1 MNILHTFDFDRWQ
14 PPIDKSLRHHA
25 ISALEG
31 GGVIYMPKLT
41 FMLTENEQRFLSPS
55 WSDGK
60 SKNISL
66 RPNGDLKGA
75 IGNDEERNALRI
87 MIQRYATE
95 ATSLINT
102 LYPEYRPYLLAA
114 NTSYR
119 PCEVEHRIS
128 SYRKDDTRLHTDAFP
143 SSPTQGL
150 RLLRV
155 FANIN
160 PEGKSRQWRVGEPF
174 KDMATKYLPQTKGML
189 PGQAKLMQLLRITKK
204 RRTPYDHLMLQLH
217 DKVKWDLE
225 YQKNSPQQHV
235 DFPPGSSWIVF
246 SDQVLHAAMAGQY
259 MMEQTFYLPVDALY
273 NQQTAPIRIL
283 ESILEKSL
291 S

>member
-1 MNILHTFDFDRWQ
+1 MNILHTFDFETWH
-14 PPIDKSLRHHA
+14 PEIDKPLRHRA

-31 GGVIYMPKLT
+31 GGVIYMPALA
-41 FMLTENEQRFLSPS
+41 FMLSENEKRFLSPS

-66 RPNGDLKGA
+66 RPNGELKGA
-75 IGNDEERNALRI
+75 IGNDEERGVLKL
-87 MIQRYATE
+87 MIQRYANE
-95 ATSLINT
+95 ATALIHT
-102 LYPEYRPYLLAA
+102 LYPEYIPYLLPA

-119 PCEVEHRIS
+119 PCEVENRKS

-155 FANIN
+155 FTNIN
-160 PEGKSRQWRVGEPF
+160 HEGKPRQWRVGEPF
-174 KDMATKYLPQTKGML
+174 NAMAAKYLPGTRTML
-189 PGQAKLMQLLRITKK
+189 PGQAKLMQLLNITKK

-217 DKVKWDLE
+217 DKVKWDVE
-225 YQKNSPQQHV
+225 YQKNAPQQHV

-273 NQQTAPIRIL
+273 NPQTAPIRVL
-283 ESILEKSL
+283 ESMLNKSL
-291 S
+291 A